1 MKLIQ
6 TPDCDSRCP
15 ALLDWFLS
23 FDASICSTKVPP
35 LGNSNYAVVSVSF
48 DFPLN
53 SKWDA
58 SFCSTAYDYSCHE
71 WDFLRDYLEMVY
83 RKISSTK
90 YPASAKILNILLNIL
105 LLPLLVNFVKRF
117 RLVLMNI
124 SLTVS
129 IKASLSHLH
138 CFQSLVLLS

>member
-1 MKLIQ
+1 MELIQ
-6 TPDCDSRCP
+6 TPDCDSQCP

-35 LGNSNYAVVSVSF
+35 LGNSDYAVVSVSF

-58 SFCSTAYDYSCHE
+58 SFCGTAYDYSCHE
-71 WDFLRDYLEMVY
+71 WGFLCDLWEMVY
-83 RKISSTK
+83 RKIYSTK

-105 LLPLLVNFVKRF
+105 LLLLLVNFVKGF

-124 SLTVS
+124 SLIVS
-129 IKASLSHLH
+129 IKSSLSHLH
-138 CFQSLVLLS
+138 GF